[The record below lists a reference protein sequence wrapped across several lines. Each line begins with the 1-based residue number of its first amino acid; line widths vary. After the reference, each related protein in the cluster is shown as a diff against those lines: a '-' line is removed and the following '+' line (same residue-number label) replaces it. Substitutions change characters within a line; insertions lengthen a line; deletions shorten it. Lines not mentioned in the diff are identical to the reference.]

1 MCKKI
6 FISFLLVAIFN
17 LLVGCYSTNYVT
29 YDELKV
35 YKDNN
40 NVIITT
46 TDSREHILKRENTSQ
61 YYSDW
66 EIVDNSIEWTESK
79 AIFQK
84 DNPKLGKYTTIN
96 TTIAEK
102 EISKIEIQELNV
114 LSTALLSVGIVA
126 VAIIIIGALTWKGPN
141 ISLEG
146 LKF

>member
-6 FISFLLVAIFN
+6 FISFLLVAVFN
-17 LLVGCYSTNYVT
+17 LLVGCYSTNYIT
-29 YDELKV
+29 YDELKG

-66 EIVDNSIEWTESK
+66 EIVDDSIKWTESK

-96 TTIAEK
+96 TTIAER
-102 EISKIEIQELNV
+102 EISKIELQELNV
-114 LSTALLSVGIVA
+114 LSTALLSVGILVG
-126 VAIIIIGALTWKGPN
+126 AIIIIGALTWEGPN
-141 ISLEG
+141 ISLKG